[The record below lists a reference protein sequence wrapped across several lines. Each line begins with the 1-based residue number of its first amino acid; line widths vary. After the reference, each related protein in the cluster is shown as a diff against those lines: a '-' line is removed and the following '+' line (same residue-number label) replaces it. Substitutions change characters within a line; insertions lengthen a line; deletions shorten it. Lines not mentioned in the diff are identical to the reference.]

1 MPSKTVESPDTATNT
16 PDRILQAA
24 EQLFSEDGRADPRL
38 VSFADR
44 RHRAGTLN
52 SCAVS
57 AMTLKKIL
65 LLSLGGTITMTGGSG
80 PGIQPTLNADDLV
93 RAVPG
98 LERVAVLETLSP
110 MRIPGPSLGIDDV
123 IGVARLLTARLA
135 GDVDGTVVI
144 QGTDTIEE
152 TAFLLDLL
160 VPGDKPVVVTGA
172 MRGPEAAG
180 ADGPAN
186 VLAAVT
192 VAASDEA
199 RGQGVVVVL
208 NDQIHAARFVQKT
221 HTAWPSTFMS
231 PASGPIGAV
240 IEGRAW
246 VALQPRRHAPIA
258 LPGLVTGEPAVP
270 LPGLANGEQPA
281 VALIRLS
288 LGDDGRLLRVLP
300 ELGYRGAVIEA
311 MGAGHAPASVAPLL
325 DDLVHAMPV
334 VLGTRVAAGAVF
346 RSTYGFP
353 GSEIDLLARGAIHGG
368 SLGGLKSRLLLT
380 LLLRTG
386 LTRAELECEFLARA
400 G

>member
-1 MPSKTVESPDTATNT
+1 
-16 PDRILQAA
+16 
-24 EQLFSEDGRADPRL
+24 
-38 VSFADR
+38 
-44 RHRAGTLN
+44 
-52 SCAVS
+52 
-57 AMTLKKIL
+57 MTLKKIL

-123 IGVARLLTARLA
+123 IGVARLLIARLA
-135 GDVDGTVVI
+135 GDVDGAVVI

-258 LPGLVTGEPAVP
+258 LPGLVTGEPAVALP
-270 LPGLANGEQPA
+270 GLAAGEQPAALPGLANGEQPA

-325 DDLVHAMPV
+325 DDLVRAMPV

-353 GSEIDLLARGAIHGG
+353 GSEIDLLARGTIHGG

-380 LLLRTG
+380 LLLRSG

>member
-1 MPSKTVESPDTATNT
+1 MT
-16 PDRILQAA
+16 P
-24 EQLFSEDGRADPRL
+24 
-38 VSFADR
+38 
-44 RHRAGTLN
+44 
-52 SCAVS
+52 
-57 AMTLKKIL
+57 KKIL

-80 PGIQPTLNADDLV
+80 PGIQPTLGADDLV

-98 LERVAVLETLSP
+98 LERVASLETHSP
-110 MRIPGPSLGIDDV
+110 MRIPGPSLTIDDV
-123 IGVARLLTARLA
+123 IGVARLLAARLA
-135 GDVDGTVVI
+135 DDIDGAVAI

-160 VPGDKPVVVTGA
+160 LPGDQPVVVTGA

-186 VLAAVT
+186 VLAATT

-208 NDQIHAARFVQKT
+208 GDQIHAARFVQKT
-221 HTAWPSTFMS
+221 HTALPSAFAS
-231 PASGPIGAV
+231 PPAGPIGAV

-246 VALQPRRHAPIA
+246 MAARPRRLAPIA
-258 LPGLVTGEPAVP
+258 LSSLAAGEA
-270 LPGLANGEQPA
+270 PA
-281 VALIRLS
+281 VALIRLA

-325 DDLVHAMPV
+325 DGLVRAMPV
-334 VLGTRVAAGAVF
+334 VLGTRVASGAVF
-346 RSTYGFP
+346 RATYGFP

-368 SLGGLKSRLLLT
+368 SLGGLKARLLLA
-380 LLLRTG
+380 LLLRSG
-386 LTRAELECEFLARA
+386 LARAELEREFVRRA